1 MTLNPRMQAMLD
13 ATAAHCRKAYAKRR
27 ACIPV
32 ATERRSGKDRMR
44 DGSDRR
50 KRAAR
55 KAA

>member
-1 MTLNPRMQAMLD
+1 MTINPRMQKMLD
-13 ATAAHCRKAYAKRR
+13 STARHYRAAYAKRR

-50 KRAAR
+50 KCAA
-55 KAA
+55 KEAA